1 MAQLNRG
8 KKKDTDAPRGITRH
22 RGGWAIR
29 YTCGAGCKHKERTGP
44 IKSEAVRLYHERRNR
59 AMGEP
64 GWCPN
69 VERQQARKHA
79 QAEQAREKA
88 RVSFRDYAT
97 GDYLPAAGGRLKG
110 IATVRCRVQAMVK
123 HFGDFKLDEISPAA
137 VERYLN
143 GLLSQG
149 LTQSTVN
156 RYRGILS
163 AMFSRAKRFGLVVVN
178 PVTGATKY
186 REPEGRTLYLLP
198 EDKAQEEAA
207 IRDALRPDLRP
218 LFTVSIHMGLRWSE
232 QIALV
237 WRDVD
242 FFSGFIGVQ
251 RSKSG
256 YSRTVP
262 MNSIVRSTLMDLA
275 GQRERPGD
283 PLERVSSAPMSK
295 LTSSSPLP
303 WSAPGRL

>member
-1 MAQLNRG
+1 VSAAITADSLPSATILVLVPLSVHPIQENPTIMIPTAP
-8 KKKDTDAPRGITRH
+8 TTAPRGVTR
-22 RGGWAIR
+22 RNGVWAIR
-29 YTCGAGCKHKERTGP
+29 FTCGAGCKHKERSGP
-44 IKSEAVRLYHERRNR
+44 LKVEAVRLYHERRNR
-59 AMGEP
+59 ALSEP

-69 VERQQARKHA
+69 VERQQARKHT

-110 IATVRCRVQAMVK
+110 IATVRCRVQAMVE
-123 HFGDFKLDEISPAA
+123 HFGDVKLDEITPAM

-149 LTQSTVN
+149 FTQSTVN

-163 AMFSRAKRFGLVVVN
+163 AMFSRAKRFGLVTMN

-218 LFTVSIHMGLRWSE
+218 LFTVS
-232 QIALV
+232 
-237 WRDVD
+237 
-242 FFSGFIGVQ
+242 
-251 RSKSG
+251 
-256 YSRTVP
+256 SRT
-262 MNSIVRSTLMDLA
+262 
-275 GQRERPGD
+275 QPGH
-283 PLERVSSAPMSK
+283 
-295 LTSSSPLP
+295 
-303 WSAPGRL
+303 GRLRRAPAEG